1 LHKFYKETQNFNE
14 QVKTKVKL
22 NKITSK
28 RLIFKD
34 NLVDDFAEKEV
45 RFPAVSAVMMSDKI
59 SRVHKLDKTS
69 ASIKAKFIGP
79 NFSKDQTRF
88 LTLHTESKRIKKY
101 KYSIK
106 DGKLL
111 PLRILPNHL

>member
-1 LHKFYKETQNFNE
+1 LHKFYKETQNFKE

-69 ASIKAKFIGP
+69 ASIKANFIRQ
-79 NFSKDQTRF
+79 NFCKNQIRH
-88 LTLHTESKRIKKY
+88 LTLNKKV
-101 KYSIK
+101 K
-106 DGKLL
+106 
-111 PLRILPNHL
+111 